1 MSRRVSKP
9 SIIWSKTVD
18 RAQKEA
24 MVGELNQ
31 IFTDSGVVVVSHYA
45 GLSVAEMQ
53 DFRGRMREAGGSV
66 RVAKNKLAK
75 IALDGTP
82 CESIKDLLTGM
93 TVLAYSEDPVT
104 AAKVVEAF
112 AKDNDKLK
120 VIGGSMGGDA
130 LDPAGVKTVAA
141 MPSREELLS
150 QIAGALGGPASD
162 IAAALGGPAS
172 TIASIL
178 TTIEERA
185 EAA

>member
-1 MSRRVSKP
+1 
-9 SIIWSKTVD
+9 
-18 RAQKEA
+18 
-24 MVGELNQ
+24 
-31 IFTDSGVVVVSHYA
+31 
-45 GLSVAEMQ
+45 
-53 DFRGRMREAGGSV
+53 
-66 RVAKNKLAK
+66 
-75 IALDGTP
+75 
-82 CESIKDLLTGM
+82 M

-112 AKDNDKLK
+112 AKDNDKLV

-141 MPSREELLS
+141 MPSRASRDELLS